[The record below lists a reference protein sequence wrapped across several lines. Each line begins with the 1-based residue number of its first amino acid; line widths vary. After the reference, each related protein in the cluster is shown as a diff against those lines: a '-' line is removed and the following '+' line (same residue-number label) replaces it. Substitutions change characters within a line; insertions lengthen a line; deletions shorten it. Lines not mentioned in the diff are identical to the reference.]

1 MPEDLACMQTASE
14 TKEQQVK
21 QYLVTNGDQY
31 SYVIFGL
38 YSTYELAE
46 AHLRLELE
54 MAKISKRL
62 RQDMTIEEIELS
74 SEIPPI
80 YYEYALNEQGFYE
93 SPHIHVGHSL
103 PETYVATG
111 PRRTF
116 GYAYG
121 RTREEAKTKLEVAIA
136 AR

>member
-1 MPEDLACMQTASE
+1 M
-14 TKEQQVK
+14 K
-21 QYLVTNGDQY
+21 QYLVTNGDPY

-54 MAKISKRL
+54 MAKMSNRV
-62 RQDMTIEEIELS
+62 REDMTIEEIELS
-74 SEIPPI
+74 SEMPSI
-80 YYEYALNEQGFYE
+80 YYEYALTEQGFYE

-103 PETYVATG
+103 PETYIATG
-111 PRRTF
+111 PKRTF

-121 RTREEAKTKLEVAIA
+121 RTREEAKAKLEAAIA
-136 AR
+136 AK